1 MTLRRP
7 VVNISGDRSE
17 LPPGDSVVNGVAGTF
32 TAGSGLQIVGDGNLA
47 NDIEVDVNIAPN
59 PSGLIFVDNEFLAL
73 DGRAQITGDH
83 ALASGN
89 YALETAT
96 VALASG
102 VAARENA
109 DAALASG
116 FAALTDI
123 NKIRQGT
130 VVKYTTGS
138 PVISGYP
145 VGFDDAGAVNPV
157 ITELAPF
164 GGALSGV
171 TGDFDGWINNASYQT
186 QLGAFSDTE
195 YVWAGEYAT
204 TNDIYATPVFYD
216 PDTGIVTSGT
226 AVRIAPLGTAQ
237 YVHTHVYDKEN
248 KKFAVN
254 WIEAATRIRT
264 VLAQVSGDTVV
275 SGGDYE
281 IAYRAASLVYLQSAY
296 SPTLSGFGYTY
307 YHNVSAQRHYYYS
320 TAVLSG
326 NIGGPVTED
335 AVVSGGQIELD
346 IDRAN
351 WNVTATITD
360 QGNNNC
366 FFSHTQMTS
375 APFTR
380 FLNYLSISGESH
392 RPVFI
397 ASGTSNFGNAINPN
411 LKGST
416 YHPVTNKTYT
426 FYASTNQP
434 IYVESTSLSGTTV
447 TNTSGVLIPSGIQAG
462 SYYMRVGLD
471 EHNNQTNI
479 ISYANQTSPN
489 DPYFHI
495 AFVPSGDTFTTSEPV
510 CLFVGL
516 TSTNNYPN
524 FAQNS
529 GSSSFPI
536 FYGPNTNQETN
547 SLTYTTQFYPLKDG
561 KLSYIGVAQTEA
573 AASGDIVEVR
583 LPGSYDKANNE
594 SFAPGTQVYV
604 ASGGFTSSITQPVS
618 SGIEGWKSVGRVID
632 SSTILLTDMLP

>member
-73 DGRAQITGDH
+73 DGRAQVTGDH

-89 YALETAT
+89 YALETST

-130 VVKYTTGS
+130 VVKYTAGS
-138 PVISGYP
+138 PVTSGYP

-157 ITELAPF
+157 ATELEPF

-171 TGDFDGWINNASYQT
+171 TGSFDGWINNASLQT

-195 YVWAGEYAT
+195 YVWAGEYAA
-204 TNDIYATPVFYD
+204 TNDVYATPVFYD
-216 PDTGIVTSGT
+216 LDTKVVTSGT
-226 AVRIAPLGTAQ
+226 PFLMAPVGTAT
-237 YVHTHVYDKEN
+237 YVHTLVYDKEN

-254 WIEAATRIRT
+254 WIEGGVSIRT
-264 VLAQVSGDTVV
+264 VLAQVSGDTVI
-275 SGGDYE
+275 SGGNYE
-281 IAYRAASLVYLQSAY
+281 IAYRAASLLYLQSAY

-307 YHNVSAQRHYYYS
+307 YHNGTGTRHYYYS

-335 AVVSGGQIELD
+335 AVVSGGEIELE
-346 IDRAN
+346 IDRTN
-351 WNVTATITD
+351 WNANGTITD
-360 QGNNNC
+360 QGNNNS
-366 FFSHTQMTS
+366 FFSHTQLS
-375 APFTR
+375 SSPWTR

-397 ASGTSNFGNAINPN
+397 ASGTSNFGNGISP
-411 LKGST
+411 LSKGST

-426 FYASTNQP
+426 FYNLSNAP
-434 IYVESTSLSGTTV
+434 IFVESTLLSGTTV
-447 TNTSGVLIPSGIQAG
+447 INTSGVPIPSGQRQD
-462 SYYMRVGLD
+462 SNYYMRVGLD

-479 ISYANQTSPN
+479 ISYQNTGL
-489 DPYFHI
+489 DPYYHV
-495 AFVPSGDTFTTSEPV
+495 AFVPSSNTFTTSEPV
-510 CLFVGL
+510 GLFPSSSS
-516 TSTNNYPN
+516 TSYYAN

-529 GSSSFPI
+529 GSISFPI
-536 FYGPNTNQETN
+536 FYGPDTNQDTN
-547 SLTYTTQFYPLKDG
+547 SLTYNSQFYPLKDG

-573 AASGDIVEVR
+573 TASGDIVEVR

-604 ASGGFTSSITQPVS
+604 ASGGFTSSSALPAG
-618 SGIEGWKSVGRVID
+618 SGIEGWKSVGRAID